1 MSLAAQEFSDLL
13 LFPEA
18 CYLKG
23 CPGEGQKLIAVPD
36 DCREE
41 IARLVQRLPEEF
53 MRKRVDPLSLDDGIL
68 PSEASGPAPEAARG
82 RSIRMEHEGLRYRVA
97 AAQNVNGELSYF
109 LRRLPET
116 VPPLESLGLPDYLLK
131 WLMEPPTMQGLVLIS
146 GAQCCG
152 KTTTASSLAVGRL
165 ARHGGHGLTLEC
177 PAELPVGG
185 AWGEYGFCLQTEIN
199 SERELARQIEYA
211 HRFSS
216 PNVILIGEIRTK
228 YAAVEALRI
237 AQGSNRQVVIATV
250 FGLDLLTALG
260 TFLRGAKE
268 LDGESA
274 GDKLANCLLCA
285 IHQDLHSTE
294 KGYVLRVPDF
304 LLCPFT
310 EDGDT
315 IRRKIREGTLKALA
329 DDIKQQKNRV
339 AYPEWLTQAG
349 D

>member
-1 MSLAAQEFSDLL
+1 M
-13 LFPEA
+13 
-18 CYLKG
+18 
-23 CPGEGQKLIAVPD
+23 
-36 DCREE
+36 
-41 IARLVQRLPEEF
+41 
-53 MRKRVDPLSLDDGIL
+53 
-68 PSEASGPAPEAARG
+68 
-82 RSIRMEHEGLRYRVA
+82 A

-116 VPPLESLGLPDYLLK
+116 VPPLESLGLPDYLFR

-260 TFLRGAKE
+260 ASLGGAKE

-274 GDKLANCLLCA
+274 GDKLANCLLCV
-285 IHQDLHSTE
+285 IHQTLHPTE

-315 IRRKIREGTLKALA
+315 IRRKLREGTLKALA

-339 AYPEWLTQAG
+339 AYPEWLTRAG

>member
-1 MSLAAQEFSDLL
+1 MSLAAYEFSDLL
-13 LFPEA
+13 IFPGESR
-18 CYLKG
+18 LKG

-41 IARLVQRLPEEF
+41 VTRLVGKLPEEF
-53 MRKRVDPLSLDDGIL
+53 MRKRVDPLADDGTL
-68 PSEASGPAPEAARG
+68 PPDSSELASDVARG
-82 RSIRMEHEGLRYRVA
+82 RSIRIEHEGLRYRVA

-116 VPPLESLGLPDYLLK
+116 VPPLESLGLPDYLFR

-228 YAAVEALRI
+228 YAAVEAHRTGVKQ
-237 AQGSNRQVVIATV
+237 AGGHRYGVRPRSA
-250 FGLDLLTALG
+250 
-260 TFLRGAKE
+260 
-268 LDGESA
+268 DGPR
-274 GDKLANCLLCA
+274 
-285 IHQDLHSTE
+285 
-294 KGYVLRVPDF
+294 RVPS
-304 LLCPFT
+304 
-310 EDGDT
+310 
-315 IRRKIREGTLKALA
+315 RREGTGRG
-329 DDIKQQKNRV
+329 ISR
-339 AYPEWLTQAG
+339 G
-349 D
+349 